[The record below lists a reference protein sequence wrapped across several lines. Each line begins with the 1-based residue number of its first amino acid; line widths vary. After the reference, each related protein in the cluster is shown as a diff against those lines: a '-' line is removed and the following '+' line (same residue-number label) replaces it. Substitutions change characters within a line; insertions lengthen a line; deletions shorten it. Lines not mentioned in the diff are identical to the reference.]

1 MGNDEKQ
8 LKACLTS
15 IVKLVEEC
23 LAKFNSLN
31 QQRQPQ
37 SRTDTVYDS
46 VAEDFQLN
54 NNIYT
59 FTFNNEENELLQ
71 ALTTNIEVQLDEYF
85 KQLSKLCLN
94 YLLDFLYIYH
104 YDRTQRKFLS
114 PLSVGVLHSFSLE
127 LKGLF
132 ASCEAYPAAF
142 NGQLDVVAKFIK
154 DYPTF
159 KDKPG
164 LWETTLLYS
173 AARNNHLDIVK
184 YLIEEARCSVNA
196 QNLRDV
202 DFALD
207 ATATTYAPRPTA
219 GSTALHG
226 ACFNNHL
233 NVVKY
238 LVEHGADY
246 FIQNQA
252 IETPIKNG
260 EKHVDVKM
268 FFQDYLVMGY
278 SIANSEH
285 LPYQSIMN
293 DARRPIKDS
302 MWEYKP
308 FQDPQ
313 WYKFTLTEAT
323 LLHKTLLPSEEFQK
337 QIYLKV
343 AKGLYSVS
351 ITEFLRSGNYGQDPQ
366 KNMAWIRCRG
376 SSVLNFDC
384 YSIWQIMLIQ
394 HKQVD
399 KHKDNTASLKI
410 QQFPVVFNSAFK
422 LQLNAWYNCDDKTSS
437 LFDDAMDYRRKMIS
451 IDIPHVGNKLTVNLE
466 SFEFSDTDKKI
477 VGCIRWIPKL
487 VSKTEHSDQKLVY
500 VDNYQPVAS
509 IEPVPLTTKRLK
521 EALQMK
527 NIVQQEMN
535 DKEDQDD
542 EDESGLVIGSV
553 FETRNRNEADNDI
566 DDNDDDVDDDVVE
579 NSDLNNR
586 LPFRNNATWS
596 VLDLNDDI
604 LVVNPTVLLVTA
616 PTTIGITRE
625 DSNIS
630 LQKFVDETSN
640 QIRHSGILDRMNG
653 LLRDQKIAELTLRL
667 EAEMRELNVEIEK
680 EKSKNNNKLL
690 EELQQELL
698 HKKVQGE
705 KLKTSAHK
713 IIAMDYDNIQSI
725 IANTFLFSKSQFIID
740 HLIAK
745 QPMDSSIPG
754 IPSIA
759 IRENNDLYCISVTGT
774 QLHHDEFKNVL
785 QRIHDLC
792 DATRSSRVYYQQ
804 RLNSKLES
812 INNLMTQVIRPL
824 PSWKCYIKCF
834 QQLAKSKIEEFVR
847 LYDDYILQKSKFMVE
862 ECIKDASFHAIKQ
875 LEKLTDMYTKKKQ
888 FLPELEILK
897 SETLD
902 ECIKEHIS
910 LQQLKF
916 EKKPSKQSLE
926 IMNHFINNIKTE
938 FKTKP
943 TYVGF
948 ALEQFK
954 EIPILLQRIMLYYR
968 CFLLQLPLYESSKE
982 FLEKTEQATV
992 ITIATPNGSGKSA
1005 LLPALL
1011 IANGYD
1017 KVIVTQPR
1025 RLLCTRMCRRV
1036 NETLTAN
1043 RDESK
1048 LAGWVVDGA
1057 EQYVNSHILY
1067 LTDSLLKERLLN
1079 DEHLITNIINSSK
1092 PIVFFLDEVHERSVD
1107 IDLCLALFARLLTE
1121 KPEIRSKLKIII
1133 SSATLDPTVPK
1144 LFRQIPQLKVDE
1156 FAKPTLGTLC
1166 PVTKC
1171 ERTNENILDLVQ
1183 ELCKKRQRYDQILCF
1198 VSSVSEVNQY
1208 CRLLEEISH
1217 GTISAFPLI
1226 QSQSATNQQRNIEKG
1241 SIFFSTTVA
1250 ETSLTFPS
1258 LKYVIDTGKINIP
1271 VYDSTKKQTILM
1283 EMRAAESTIKQRL
1296 GRLGRTKP
1304 GEYYSLYDF
1313 KVEDQKYPK
1322 PQICQ
1327 SDLVNTEFSL
1337 RKSLIKNGLDYL
1349 KQYLPDAPTSQTI
1362 TSAVE
1367 ELRRLSKS

>member
-23 LAKFNSLN
+23 LEKFNSLN
-31 QQRQPQ
+31 GQRQPQ
-37 SRTDTVYDS
+37 SRTDIVYDS
-46 VAEDFQLN
+46 VAKGSQLN

-71 ALTTNIEVQLDEYF
+71 TLTTNIEVKLDEYF
-85 KQLSKLCLN
+85 EQLSKLCLN

-104 YDRTQRKFLS
+104 YDRKQRKFLS
-114 PLSVGVLHSFSLE
+114 PLSVGVLDSLSLE

-132 ASCEAYPAAF
+132 ASCEAYPAAY
-142 NGQLDVVAKFIK
+142 NGQLDVVKKFTK

-184 YLIEEARCSVNA
+184 YLIEEAYCSVNA

-207 ATATTYAPRPTA
+207 ATVTTYAPRPTA

-233 NVVKY
+233 NIVQY

-252 IETPIKNG
+252 IETPISNG
-260 EKHVDVKM
+260 TNHADIKK
-268 FFQDYLVMGY
+268 FFQDYLIMGY
-278 SIANSEH
+278 SAASSEH
-285 LPYQSIMN
+285 LPCQSIMN
-293 DARRPIKDS
+293 DDRRPIIDS

-308 FQDPQ
+308 FQDPK

-451 IDIPHVGNKLTVNLE
+451 IDIPHVGNKLTINLK
-466 SFEFSDTDKKI
+466 SFEFSDNEKTI
-477 VGCIRWIPKL
+477 FGCIRWIPKL
-487 VSKTEHSDQKLVY
+487 VSKTEHPDQKLVY

-509 IEPVPLTTKRLK
+509 IEPIPLTTKRLK

-535 DKEDQDD
+535 DKENQDD

-566 DDNDDDVDDDVVE
+566 DDDDDDDDDVVE

-586 LPFRNNATWS
+586 LPLRNNGTWS

-604 LVVNPTVLLVTA
+604 LAVNPTFHLVTA
-616 PTTIGITRE
+616 PTTIGIIRE
-625 DSNIS
+625 NSNIS

-640 QIRHSGILDRMNG
+640 QIRRSGILDRVNA
-653 LLRDQKIAELTLRL
+653 LLRDQKVAELTLRL
-667 EAEMRELNVEIEK
+667 EAEMKELNVEIEK

-698 HKKVQGE
+698 HKKIQGE

-725 IANTFLFSKSQFIID
+725 IANTFLFSKSQSIID
-740 HLIAK
+740 HLKAK
-745 QPMDSSIPG
+745 QPMDSSILG

-792 DATRSSRVYYQQ
+792 DATRSARVYYQQ
-804 RLNSKLES
+804 QLNSKLES
-812 INNLMTQVIRPL
+812 INNLMAQVIRPL
-824 PSWKCYIKCF
+824 PSWKYYTKCF
-834 QQLAKSKIEEFVR
+834 QQLASSKIEDFVR
-847 LYDDYILQKSKFMVE
+847 LYDDYILQKSKLMVE
-862 ECIKDASFHAIKQ
+862 ECITDASFSAITQ
-875 LEKLTDMYTKKKQ
+875 LGKLTDMYTKKKQ

-897 SETLD
+897 GETLD
-902 ECIKEHIS
+902 EYIKEHIS

-926 IMNHFINNIKTE
+926 IMNHFINKIRTE

-948 ALEQFK
+948 TLEQFK
-954 EIPILLQRIMLYYR
+954 EIQKLLQRTMLYYR

-992 ITIATPNGSGKSA
+992 ITIATPNGSGKST

-1017 KVIVTQPR
+1017 KAIVTQPR
-1025 RLLCTRMCRRV
+1025 RLLCARMCRRV
-1036 NETLTAN
+1036 NETMATN

-1057 EQYVNSHILY
+1057 EQYTNSRILY

-1133 SSATLDPTVPK
+1133 SSATLDSTVPK

-1156 FAKPTLGTLC
+1156 FVMPMLGTLY

-1183 ELCKKRQRYDQILCF
+1183 ELGKKRQRYDQILCF
-1198 VSSVSEVNQY
+1198 VSSVSEVNQC

-1271 VYDSTKKQTILM
+1271 VYDSTKKQTTLM
-1283 EMRAAESTIKQRL
+1283 ELRAAESTIKQRL

-1313 KVEDQKYPK
+1313 KVEEQKYPK

-1349 KQYLPDAPTSQTI
+1349 KQYLPDAPTSQAI